1 MTETEQLLTAAVAH
15 VAASA
20 HPGSA
25 PLPAPATREAVAR
38 AEAALGFS
46 LPPLLAGL
54 YLRIADGGFGPGY
67 GLLSLDAAVAAYLD
81 GRGTNRAGAEG
92 EDGADGDGDSADGGW
107 GWPEGVFPL
116 ADWGCAMLA
125 CVDCR
130 SEDEPVLLFEP
141 NPGTVD
147 SAWWL
152 DSPGLAAWLAG
163 WLDGTAWFEDED
175 SDMDLPP
182 WPDYRA
188 RIAAPAG
195 GTVLPAGA

>member
-1 MTETEQLLTAAVAH
+1 MTETEQLLKAVAAH

-20 HPGSA
+20 HPGST
-25 PLPAPATREAVAR
+25 PLPAPATPEALAR

-67 GLLSLDAAVAAYLD
+67 GLLSLDAAVTAYLD
-81 GRGTNRAGAEG
+81 ERRTDRADAQGAEEEG
-92 EDGADGDGDSADGGW
+92 EDDDW

-152 DSPGLAAWLAG
+152 DSSSLAAWLAG
-163 WLDGTAWFEDED
+163 WLDGTAWFENED

-182 WPDYRA
+182 WPEYRA
-188 RIAAPAG
+188 RIATPAG
-195 GTVLPAGA
+195 GIVLPAGM